1 MNNLALKNIYFN
13 LKAVFIF
20 FILFIFL
27 ICFIFFGSLVGDV
40 KIQLSSLFPNFIENF
55 RNNTIIFEYRLP
67 RLLVGACV
75 GANFA
80 ISGAILQAI
89 TKNAL
94 AAPNIIGINSGASF
108 FSVLSLLVLAKSS
121 FFILPI
127 AAFTGALLAGAF
139 VYFLA
144 TRGGVS
150 PIRLI
155 LSGVAIDAFFQ
166 AATTFVLVNN
176 SLEVGSALIWLSGSL
191 WGKSWHEF
199 YFIFPCSVIGIVL
212 AYIFSQRINILHFSE
227 EIIVGVGLNIKLNR
241 IILLI
246 LAIFLSASAVCLV
259 GPIGFVGLIIP
270 HMVRALVGH
279 NYKLIIPFSA
289 ILGSFLVLLSDIL
302 GRVFFSPNEIP
313 AGIIASFIGS
323 PYFIYLL
330 AKSKF

>member
-1 MNNLALKNIYFN
+1 MNNFALKNIYLN
-13 LKAVFIF
+13 IKIVFILSS
-20 FILFIFL
+20 LFIFL
-27 ICFIFFGSLVGDV
+27 LCFIFIGSIVGDV
-40 KIQLSSLFPNFIENF
+40 KIHLASLFPNFIENY
-55 RNNTIIFEYRLP
+55 RNNAIIFEYRLP

-89 TKNAL
+89 TKNVL

-108 FSVLSLLVLAKSS
+108 FSVFTLLVLANNS

-127 AAFTGALLAGAF
+127 AAFMGAMLAGVL

-144 TRGGVS
+144 TKGGLS

-166 AATTFVLVNN
+166 AATTFVMVNN
-176 SLEVGSALIWLSGSL
+176 SLEVGSALVWLSGSL
-191 WGKSWHEF
+191 WGKSWNEF
-199 YFIFPCSVIGIVL
+199 YFILPCSIIGIIL
-212 AYIFSQRINILHFSE
+212 SYIFSQRINILHFSE
-227 EIIVGVGLNIKLNR
+227 EIIAGVGLNVKLNR
-241 IILLI
+241 IILLV

-270 HMVRALVGH
+270 HMVRALVGY

-313 AGIIASFIGS
+313 AGVIASFIGS

-330 AKSKF
+330 LKSKF